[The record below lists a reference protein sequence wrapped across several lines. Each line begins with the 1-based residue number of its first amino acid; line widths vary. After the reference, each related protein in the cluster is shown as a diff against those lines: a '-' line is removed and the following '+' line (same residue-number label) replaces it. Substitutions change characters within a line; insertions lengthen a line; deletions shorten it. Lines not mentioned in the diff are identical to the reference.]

1 MKKFFSMMMIA
12 AAVFAFAACEKTG
25 DEPGNNTGGG
35 NKGGKL
41 ATPELTETHTETTI
55 TVAWGAVENAESY
68 IVNLSGKTYT
78 TEACEYTFEGLNA
91 GKYTIRVAAKAEGYE
106 DSDFGKIEV
115 ELTGLTEADWFT
127 QTLSLPAEGETV
139 DYGNGEVAVYQPY
152 NGVKALWKGTGV
164 ADIKYGLFETEALA
178 GTTDVQIKSNLNT
191 FEDMQGVLDLI
202 NSEDGLEIIYGGCIG
217 STSYTGCVL
226 VTNEDGVEFFTKNE
240 ITTAEAVAT
249 EATKAW
255 LGTYTAYTEKVV
267 DLTAETNPVKDQR
280 TDFTFTVTLVPG
292 TADQVMVDGV
302 SIIGEGTPAYGQV
315 IEQDGVNYLYLINQ
329 VAIADIG
336 NGYAATWLSY
346 CDLSDGK
353 ATFVLGDYGAI
364 SLAMADDGT
373 ITYEAGA
380 GELQGGLTFEVAAFD
395 VIGLSSEGK
404 LGLLQDSEGNGYI
417 NWKHG
422 EWKDIKKSASAQARV
437 MNASART
444 LSVGSILPMSVVY

>member
-127 QTLSLPAEGETV
+127 QTLSLPDEGETV

-178 GTTDVQIKSNLNT
+178 GTSDVQIKTNLNT
-191 FEDMQGVLDLI
+191 FEDMQGVLDII

-217 STSYTGCVL
+217 STSYTSCVL

-249 EATKAW
+249 DATKAW

-267 DLTAETNPVKDQR
+267 DLSADTNPVKDQR

-302 SIIGEGTPAYGQV
+302 SIIGENTPAYGQV
-315 IEQDGVNYLYLINQ
+315 IEQDGVNYLVLINQ
-329 VAIADIG
+329 VPIAEVG
-336 NGYAATWLSY
+336 NGFTAAWLAY
-346 CDLSDGK
+346 CELSDGR
-353 ATFVLGDYGAI
+353 ATFVNGEFGAL

-380 GELQGGLTFEVAAFD
+380 GKLSDNTPFEVAAFD
-395 VIGLSSEGK
+395 VIAVGEQGLGI
-404 LGLLQDSEGNGYI
+404 LQDQDGNPF
-417 NWKHG
+417 NVWKYG
-422 EWKDIKKSASAQARV
+422 EWKDVKKSASAQARV

>member
-25 DEPGNNTGGG
+25 DEPGNNTGG

-139 DYGNGEVAVYQPY
+139 DYGNGQVVTYQPY

-178 GTTDVQIKSNLNT
+178 DTSDVQIKANLNT
-191 FEDMQGVLDLI
+191 FEDMQGVLKLI
-202 NSEDGLEIIYGGCIG
+202 NSEEGLEIVYGGCSG
-217 STSYTGCVL
+217 STSYTGYVL

-240 ITTAEAVAT
+240 ITTAEAVVT
-249 EATKAW
+249 DATKAW

-267 DLTAETNPVKDQR
+267 DLSAETNPVKDQR
-280 TDFTFTVTLVPG
+280 TDFTFTVSVIPG
-292 TADQVMVDGV
+292 TADEVMVDGV

-315 IEQDGVNYLYLINQ
+315 IEQDGVSYLALINQ
-329 VAIADIG
+329 FPIADIG
-336 NGYAATWLSY
+336 NGFTATWLAY
-346 CDLSDGK
+346 CELNDGR
-353 ATFVLGDYGAI
+353 ATFVSGEYPAI
-364 SLAMADDGT
+364 YLAKAADGT
-373 ITYEAGA
+373 ITYQAYA
-380 GELQGGLTFEVAAFD
+380 GELSDSTPFEVAAFD
-395 VIGLSSEGK
+395 VLAVGEQGLGI
-404 LGLLQDSEGNGYI
+404 LQDENGNPF
-417 NWKHG
+417 NVWKYG
-422 EWKDIKKSASAQARV
+422 EWKDVKKSASAQARV
-437 MNASART
+437 KNASART